1 MKWLLILLNLLILC
15 FCFSGLAQPTNTE
28 QNKLYIVELN
38 KNNKNFVTELRLDV
52 SPGDSIQFKST
63 DGDFAVYIIDAISFL
78 KIDEPDLK
86 TRVNISNPESEIYIV
101 SEPPNT
107 SENIYSIS
115 IYCITTNSWPD
126 APPRIIIVA
135 Q

>member
-15 FCFSGLAQPTNTE
+15 FCYNGFAQPTEPE
-28 QNKLYIVELN
+28 QKKLYVVELN
-38 KNNKNFVTELRLDV
+38 KNNKNFVNELRLDV

-86 TRVNISNPESEIYIV
+86 TRVNTSIPESEIYIV
-101 SEPPNT
+101 SKPTNI
-107 SENIYSIS
+107 SEKIYSIS
-115 IYCITTNSWPD
+115 VYCITTNSWPD
-126 APPRIIIVA
+126 APPRIIIVS